1 MMEFS
6 RLMLGTV
13 QFGLNYGINN
23 TQGQPSLEK
32 VKAILRAAADGGIN
46 VLDTARNYGESEE
59 VLGKALTETGLDKHF
74 RIISKVKAFPDGIT
88 PEAVPGWIE
97 ESVTTSLG
105 YLRRDSLD
113 GLLLHHEKD
122 LPYLAELDL
131 ALKKHWTKAF
141 GASLDSVAGSPEKY
155 TRSLMMAQVPGNI
168 LDGRFWNVAREIKA
182 RGGSVFVRSV
192 YLQGLLF
199 KPAAEIREKFAP
211 VLAVR
216 EKLEALSREAGMEPA
231 ELYFRYLLSLPM
243 VDCVL
248 TGVDSVEQLKQNL
261 EVASRGALPADVFA
275 EIGRIVPE
283 LPEKYVRPSCW
294 KSL

>member
-1 MMEFS
+1 MEFS

-13 QFGLNYGINN
+13 QFGLKYGINN
-23 TQGQPSLEK
+23 TLGRPSLDT

-74 RIISKVKAFPDGIT
+74 RIVSKVRAFPDDIT
-88 PEAVPGWIE
+88 PDAVPGWIE
-97 ESVTTSLG
+97 ESVTTSLR
-105 YLRRDSLD
+105 LLQRNSLD

-122 LPYLAELDL
+122 LPFLAELDL
-131 ALKKHWTKAF
+131 ARKKHWTKAF
-141 GASLDSVAGSPEKY
+141 GASLDSVAGSPAKY
-155 TRSLMMAQVPGNI
+155 TEALTMVQVPGNI
-168 LDGRFWNVAREIKA
+168 LDGRFWNVAREVKA
-182 RGGSVFVRSV
+182 RGGAVFVRSV

-199 KPAAEIREKFAP
+199 KPAAEIREKFGP
-211 VLAVR
+211 VLEVR
-216 EKLEALSREAGMEPA
+216 NRLETLSREAGIVPA

-248 TGVDSVEQLKQNL
+248 TGVDSVDQLKQNL
-261 EVASRGALPADVFA
+261 EVASRGPLPSDVLA
-275 EIGRIVPE
+275 EISRIVPE
-283 LPEKYVRPSCW
+283 LPEKYIRPSCW